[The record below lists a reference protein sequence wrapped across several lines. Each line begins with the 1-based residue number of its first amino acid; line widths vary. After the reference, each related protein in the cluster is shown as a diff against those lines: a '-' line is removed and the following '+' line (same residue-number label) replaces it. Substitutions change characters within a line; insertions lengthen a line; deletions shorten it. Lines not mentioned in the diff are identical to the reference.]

1 MKLKYLVYF
10 VEEKIEIKER
20 SEKENDF
27 RKFFDFVQVMESY
40 SQNMEM
46 ETYHFL
52 IFISLCGELS
62 LNKIQKK
69 NVDLTYKFTWVD

>member
-1 MKLKYLVYF
+1 MKLKYLLYF

-27 RKFFDFVQVMESY
+27 RTFFAFVQVREPY

-46 ETYHFL
+46 VTYHFL

-62 LNKIQKK
+62 LNKIKK
-69 NVDLTYKFTWVD
+69 